1 MKARYILAGL
11 CGAIVLG
18 NAPAIISEEFA
29 PEASADVS
37 AQCWAHLAEIPP
49 GETPAGDVRYHRLK
63 GEFSPCT
70 EQEATEASQSSSDGS
85 KDKDRDKKSRHCR
98 KHWYC

>member
-1 MKARYILAGL
+1 MRRLLLTLVLLGMLSIGILQVGP
-11 CGAIVLG
+11 
-18 NAPAIISEEFA
+18 APAHAE
-29 PEASADVS
+29 VS

-70 EQEATEASQSSSDGS
+70 EQEASEASQAASNGGGEKRDH
-85 KDKDRDKKSRHCR
+85 DKKSR
-98 KHWYC
+98 YCKKRWFC

>member
-11 CGAIVLG
+11 VAAVVVG
-18 NAPAIISEEFA
+18 NAPAIIA
-29 PEASADVS
+29 EAQAEVS
-37 AQCWAHLAEIPP
+37 ARCWTHLAQLPP

-70 EQEATEASQSSSDGS
+70 EQEASEASASSSDGS
-85 KDKDRDKKSRHCR
+85 GKDKDRDKKSRHCR